1 MKSSSLALLVLVTL
15 VGGLGCKEEPSPS
28 PSTASAPT
36 AASSTEAPSPAASAT
51 PPASASAPA
60 PAASVDA
67 ASALVGAWKGSY
79 EAKAGSL
86 TLDPKASPKR
96 WGAAGSTDA
105 LGPGTVELTVSATGE
120 VRGKILG
127 ALGPATV
134 TGRAEEGSLRA
145 SVFPDDP
152 AAPKAMTGVLVGLW
166 KGDVVKAEIRAA
178 GPDATLVREAAVEL
192 RRP

>member
-1 MKSSSLALLVLVTL
+1 MKSSFLALLVLVAM
-15 VGGLGCKEEPSPS
+15 VGGVGCKEEPAP
-28 PSTASAPT
+28 PPAAASAPS
-36 AASSTEAPSPAASAT
+36 AASSTPGPAPAP

-86 TLDPKASPKR
+86 TLDAKASPKR

-134 TGRAEEGSLRA
+134 TGRVEEGNLRA